1 MDINNA
7 RNLLSKKTVNADEL
21 GMAYL
26 LNNIEMHLFGTPLFT
41 EEEISILVKKLPEA
55 QYEYYN
61 TYLSLYNWV
70 VRYRTSAQSYSSQAS
85 HSLTK
90 LIFCVRNTIAS
101 EKLIAQKGT
110 AQIDDIIEDLSS
122 FHGYRFSPLDREFFQ
137 SSIEILTGCLFEINC
152 YNVAITL
159 IAEFFDIIDF
169 ASIFLEDLE
178 IIENNINFL
187 YGKTKLLKKIV
198 TGSKEERA
206 EKKKIIQKIFPN
218 FKIKKFA
225 PSQKAIVSAKES
237 LPTFLKAHAPYEI
250 IATLKND
257 S

>member
-1 MDINNA
+1 MSFNA
-7 RNLLSKKTVNADEL
+7 RDLLKKEIINADEL
-21 GMAYL
+21 GKAYL
-26 LNNIEMHLFGTPLFT
+26 LNNLKMHLYKEPLFT
-41 EEEISILVKKLPEA
+41 EEEIAVLVKKLPEVE
-55 QYEYYN
+55 YEHYN

-70 VRYRTSAQSYSSQAS
+70 VRYYTSAQSYSSQAN

-90 LIFCVRNTIAS
+90 LIFCLRNTIAS
-101 EKLIAQKGT
+101 EKLIAQKGA

-137 SSIEILTGCLFEINC
+137 SSIEILTGCLFEIKC
-152 YNVAITL
+152 YNIAINL
-159 IAEFFDIIDF
+159 IAEFLDMPDF
-169 ASIFLEDLE
+169 AFIFLEDLE
-178 IIENNINFL
+178 ITENNINFL
-187 YGKTKLLKKIV
+187 YEKTKLLKKIV

-218 FKIKKFA
+218 FKIKKLT
-225 PSQKAIVSAKES
+225 PSQKSIRSAKES
-237 LPTFLKAHAPYEI
+237 LPTFLKAHTPYEI

>member
-7 RNLLSKKTVNADEL
+7 RNLLKKETVTADEL
-21 GMAYL
+21 GKAYL
-26 LNNIEMHLFGTPLFT
+26 LNNIEMHLYGKRLFT
-41 EEEISILVKKLPEA
+41 EEETSILVKKLPEI

-70 VRYRTSAQSYSSQAS
+70 IRHHTCAQLYSSQAS

-90 LIFCVRNTIAS
+90 LIFCVRNTISS
-101 EKLIAQKGT
+101 EKLIAQKDT
-110 AQIDDIIEDLSS
+110 FQIEDIIEDLSS
-122 FHGYRFSPLDREFFQ
+122 FHGYRVSPLDREFFQ
-137 SSIEILTGCLFEINC
+137 SSIKIFTECYFEINC
-152 YNVAITL
+152 YNVATNL
-159 IAEFFDIIDF
+159 IAEFLDIPDF

-187 YGKTKLLKKIV
+187 YEKTKLLKKIV

-218 FKIKKFA
+218 FKIKKLA
-225 PSQKAIVSAKES
+225 PSQKAIISAKES
-237 LPTFLKAHAPYEI
+237 LPTFLKAHTPYEI